1 MSSSYGSRLIEDAR
15 RILREVTE
23 ARDQL
28 IRSQGGV
35 GVRTPYG
42 VCVLPQGD
50 NSFRVVTLNESLGF
64 EPPDDGSRYGS
75 RSGLTAR
82 MVRDL
87 ARELVLVCGNAPA
100 TFLEPEGYAD
110 DELVRQIEFVL
121 LIYPPVRTGGHYSFF
136 PVKIDPSD
144 LLVRPLV
151 LTLRSRPPGWPP

>member
-1 MSSSYGSRLIEDAR
+1 MSAYNSKLVQDAR
-15 RILREVTE
+15 TILREAID

-42 VCVLPQGD
+42 VCILPQGD
-50 NSFRVVTLNESLGF
+50 DSFRIVTLNESIGF
-64 EPPDDGSRYGS
+64 EPTKGEP

-87 ARELVLVCGNAPA
+87 SRELVLVCGSAPA
-100 TFLEPEGYAD
+100 SILEPEGYAD

-121 LIYPPVRTGGHYSFF
+121 LIYPPVRIGGHYSFF

-151 LTLRSRPPGWPP
+151 LTLRSRPPSWPP